1 MRYRMLA
8 IDLDKTLLDDSSRI
22 SPRSK
27 QAIREAVKEGVIIT
41 ISTGRMYLTSLP
53 FVKELSLNSD
63 WPMINYQGALIRTT
77 GEGRVLYHRP
87 LANDLAVSIAA
98 VAEEKGEEVCA
109 YIDERVY
116 INRENYFSSRYR
128 EKYDVAVETVGRL
141 DLFLEQQG
149 WDPTKVTIFNWD
161 GKFEEIRT
169 SLESI
174 YSGKFTMIKPYPYFL
189 EFTDIKA
196 TKGQALRRLSAALD
210 IRREEIISFG
220 DSQNDLDMIQYA
232 GLGVAM
238 ANALPEVLAAA
249 DLITATNTEDG
260 VAKVIEEYVLRRPR
274 QT

>member
-8 IDLDKTLLDDSSRI
+8 IDLDRTLLDDSSRI

-27 QAIREAVKEGVIIT
+27 RAIREAVEEGVIIA

-63 WPMINYQGALIRTT
+63 WPMINYQGALIKTA

-87 LANDLAVSIAA
+87 LANDLAVHIAA

-128 EKYDVAVETVGRL
+128 EKYDIAVETVGRL

-161 GKFEEIRT
+161 GEFDKIRAT
-169 SLESI
+169 LDSSHPGE
-174 YSGKFTMIKPYPYFL
+174 FTMIKPYPYFL
-189 EFTDIKA
+189 EFTDLEA

-220 DSQNDLDMIQYA
+220 DSQNDLDMICLLYTSK
-232 GLGVAM
+232 GFVYR
-238 ANALPEVLAAA
+238 PLAAPGPGA
-249 DLITATNTEDG
+249 AVGSGIDPGALKAAQE
-260 VAKVIEEYVLRRPR
+260 
-274 QT
+274 

>member
-53 FVKELSLNSD
+53 FVKELDLNSD

-77 GEGRVLYHRP
+77 GEGRLLHHCP

-98 VAEEKGEEVCA
+98 VAEEEGEEVCA
-109 YIDERVY
+109 YNDECVY

-128 EKYDVAVETVGRL
+128 EKYGVTVEIVDRL

-149 WDPTKVTIFNWD
+149 WDPTKITIFNWD
-161 GKFEEIRT
+161 GKFEKVRAT
-169 SLESI
+169 LNSSHP
-174 YSGKFTMIKPYPYFL
+174 GKFTMIKPYPYFL
-189 EFTDIKA
+189 EFTDLGA
-196 TKGQALRRLSAALD
+196 TKGQALRRLAGALD

-220 DSQNDLDMIQYA
+220 DSQNDIDMIQYA

-238 ANALPEVLAAA
+238 ANALPEVLAVA
-249 DLITATNTEDG
+249 DLVTASNSEDG
-260 VAKVIEEYVLRRPR
+260 VARVIEEYVLGRPR
-274 QT
+274 QN